1 MMIARASD
9 AIGARIEV
17 SRESQG
23 IDRWIY
29 VFMAGLYFVTVLTGF
44 IPDSIG
50 LLKAVDAGQIPPL
63 PPIYHAHALLMGAWL
78 SLLLAQT
85 TLMATG
91 HGTLH
96 KKLGLVAIVLV
107 PLIALAMPGM
117 VHSAWT
123 RVATIPVTAMAPE
136 ALSQLKVLVSNILLV
151 QTRIFV
157 LFPCL
162 IACAFLLRK
171 KDPESHKRLIILAT
185 LLPLPAAVDRMTWL
199 PTSIPGSPASIHLY
213 SLLLLLPVLI
223 YDLLRR
229 GRVHRAYVIGVL
241 VNLPFIVATHWLWGS
256 PWWLA
261 TAPQIVGV
269 QGW

>member
-1 MMIARASD
+1 MIARASD
-9 AIGARIEV
+9 ATGARTGV
-17 SRESQG
+17 SRASHG
-23 IDRWIY
+23 VDRWIY
-29 VFMAGLYFVTVLTGF
+29 VFMAGLYVVTVLTGF

-91 HGTLH
+91 HRALH
-96 KKLGLVAIVLV
+96 KKLGLAAIVLV
-107 PLIALAMPGM
+107 PLIALAMLGI
-117 VHSAWT
+117 VHSSWT
-123 RVATIPVTAMAPE
+123 RVATIPANAMAAE
-136 ALSQLKVLVSNILLV
+136 ELAQLKILVSNILLV
-151 QTRIFV
+151 QMRIFV

-162 IACAFLLRK
+162 ITWALLLRK

-229 GRVHRAYVIGVL
+229 GRIHRAYLIGIVI
-241 VNLPFIVATHWLWGS
+241 NLPFIVATHWLWGS

-261 TAPQIVGV
+261 TAPQLVGV